1 MKIIIALQLA
11 WRSLRLNILRTSL
24 TVLGVIIGVAAI
36 VVVFAA
42 GESLER
48 LILNEV
54 NSYGTDIIQT
64 EIRVPTARNEFA
76 VGEVTTLKISD
87 MEAIDRLSNIKRS
100 YAAVIGQQRVTYQNQ
115 GKNVL
120 LMGVG
125 ANYPLI
131 DQRSQLIEGRFFS
144 DEEDRSQARVVVLG
158 YSLREELF
166 ADQEALGQMINIGN
180 SKYRI
185 LGVLEERGGLTAGF
199 LDFDMAVYLPVQ
211 TLQKRIMGIDHVLYF
226 IHQLEDV
233 SIAEDT
239 AEEIRFL
246 MRERHEIDDP
256 VRDDFRVSTM
266 DEAMEMV
273 NMITGA
279 ITFLLLVI
287 VLISLLVGGVGIMN
301 IMYVTVSE
309 RTPEIGLRKSLG
321 ANSKDIIYQFLIE
334 ALLITFWGFLLGIIV
349 GLAISWLLI
358 YLANDFGVNLVFIF
372 PWQGIIVA
380 FIFSIICG
388 FLFGIKPA
396 KSASRL
402 DPVEAIRKE

>member
-36 VVVFAA
+36 IVVFAA

-54 NSYGTDIIQT
+54 DSYGTDIIQT
-64 EIRVPTARNEFA
+64 EIRVPTAKNEFA
-76 VGEVTTLKISD
+76 IGEVTTLKLSD
-87 MEAIDRLSNIKRS
+87 MEAIDRLPNIKRS
-100 YAAVIGQQRVTYQNQ
+100 YAAVIGQQRVGYQNQ

-120 LMGVG
+120 LMGVS

-131 DQRSQLIEGRFFS
+131 DQKSQLIEGRFFS
-144 DEEDRSQARVVVLG
+144 EEEDRSQARVAVLG
-158 YSLREELF
+158 YSLRQELF
-166 ADQEALGQMINIGN
+166 GDQEVLGQMINLGN
-180 SKYRI
+180 SKYRV

-199 LDFDMAVYLPVQ
+199 LNFDDAIYLPVQ
-211 TLQKRIMGIDHVLYF
+211 TLQKRILGIDHVIYF
-226 IHQLEDV
+226 IHQLEDI
-233 SIAEDT
+233 SIAEQT

-246 MRERHEIDDP
+246 MRDRHEIIDP
-256 VRDDFRVSTM
+256 SRDDFRISTM
-266 DEAMEMV
+266 DEALEMI

-301 IMYVTVSE
+301 IMYVTVTE

-334 ALLITFWGFLLGIIV
+334 ALLITFWGWLLGVIFGLIV
-349 GLAISWLLI
+349 SWFLI
-358 YLANDFGVNLVFIF
+358 YLANDFGINLIFIF
-372 PWQGIIVA
+372 PWQGVIVA
-380 FIFSIICG
+380 VIFSIFCG
-388 FLFGIKPA
+388 FLFGIRPA
-396 KSASRL
+396 KSASKL
-402 DPVEAIRKE
+402 DPVEAIRTE